1 MDELGDRRMVEM
13 SARTAATAER
23 GPDFGLTKFLDPLPV
38 PPVLRPRGR
47 DAELAVRAITIR
59 RRLHGRLPETVL
71 WAYDGHFP
79 GPTIEVDRDRMLR
92 VSWTNDITGT
102 MPLVA
107 VRVPAAPAGTPPAE
121 LPSNNPGY
129 PRNPDGSPADGAAH
143 IDGVPEIPGWLVT
156 HLHGADANGGSDGW
170 AHNAVLR
177 GHSHLAEYPN
187 RQPGANLWYHDH
199 AMAITR
205 WNVHVGLFGA
215 YRIRDELEL
224 PDDRDIPLLI
234 CDRNLDTD
242 PAGNLTGRLL
252 FKVDAIGTALV
263 PFIGPFTLVNGVI
276 WPHMEVER
284 DSYRFR
290 LANTSN
296 ARFYRLNLINED
308 GGSENAAVRVI
319 GTDGG
324 LLPRPVPLP
333 DTGLVL
339 APAERADL
347 VIDFDG
353 FSGRSLRLTNTADN
367 AALEPDLMQFR
378 VRGRPGRDDFDL
390 PDVLPAEPIR
400 VAHVPDEHDQVWIAL
415 VPPGTAGM
423 AHPEM
428 WELQE
433 LHDDIPPVPA
443 ENIIQ
448 VTDPRAGRTRT
459 FRQVAS
465 LFDDTVS
472 IFIKHNG
479 IVEWNFIHFGGP
491 AHPMHIHLVQFQILA
506 RRGFTPD
513 FDLALGGTASPATG
527 FTDIPLEEY
536 EHGRKDTTVVGSG
549 EWVSVLGR
557 FGESTG
563 QFMYHCHI
571 LDHEDEGMMRPF
583 VVHPAEV
590 AEFHPHRGGHGHE
603 SYRGDAG

>member
-1 MDELGDRRMVEM
+1 MAEL
-13 SARTAATAER
+13 SARPAVAER
-23 GPDFGLTKFLDPLPV
+23 VDGGPTFGLTKFLDPLPV
-38 PPVLRPRGR
+38 PPVRRPRGR
-47 DAELAVRAITIR
+47 GAELEVRAVTTR
-59 RRLHGRLPETVL
+59 RRLHGQLPETVL

-79 GPTIEVDRDRMLR
+79 GPTIEVERNQRLR
-92 VSWTNDITGT
+92 VSWTNDVTGT

-107 VRVPAAPAGTPPAE
+107 VRVPLAPAGTPPAE
-121 LPSNNPGY
+121 LSSNNPGY
-129 PRNPDGSPADGAAH
+129 PRNADGSPADGAAH
-143 IDGVPEIPGWLVT
+143 IEGVPDVPAWLVT

-177 GHSHLAEYPN
+177 GHSQLAEYPN
-187 RQPGANLWYHDH
+187 RQPAASLWYHDH
-199 AMAITR
+199 GMAITR
-205 WNVHVGLFGA
+205 WNVHAGLFGA
-215 YRIRDELEL
+215 YRIRDERERALGL
-224 PDDRDIPLLI
+224 PDDHDIPLLI

-242 PAGNLTGRLL
+242 TDGDLTGQLL

-276 WPHMEVER
+276 WPHLDVDR
-284 DSYRFR
+284 DTYRFR

-308 GGSENAAVRVI
+308 GGSENDAVRVI

-333 DTGLVL
+333 EAGLVL
-339 APAERADL
+339 APAERVDL
-347 VIDFDG
+347 AIDF
-353 FSGRSLRLTNTADN
+353 GRDDFRGRALRLTNTEPN
-367 AALEPDLMQFR
+367 AALEPDIVQFR
-378 VRGRPGRDDFDL
+378 VRGRPDRGATRL
-390 PDVLPAEPIR
+390 PESLPAEPLR
-400 VAHVPDEHDQVWIAL
+400 LAHVPDEHDQVWIAL

-423 AHPEM
+423 AHPQM
-428 WELQE
+428 WELRE
-433 LHDDIPPVPA
+433 LDGDIPPLPA
-443 ENIIQ
+443 ENLIQ
-448 VTDPRAGRTRT
+448 VTDPRTGRTRT
-459 FRQVAS
+459 FQQVAS

-472 IFIKHNG
+472 IFVKHDST
-479 IVEWNFIHFGGP
+479 VEWNFIHFGGP
-491 AHPMHIHLVQFQILA
+491 AHPMHIHLVQFQVAA

-513 FDLALGGTASPATG
+513 FDVALGGTTTPAAG
-527 FTDIPLEEY
+527 FTDIPLEQHER
-536 EHGRKDTTVVGSG
+536 GRKDTIAVAAG

-590 AEFHPHRGGHGHE
+590 ADFHPHRGGHGHE
-603 SYRGDAG
+603 SYRGV